1 MVMQMSSLELHI
13 LKILKQNGISFERE
27 KTFSDLRKNKYRYD
41 FYLPKQNVLIEING
55 AQHYENIKF
64 FYKSRIEFKKA
75 QERDRRKIAY
85 ALANNISL
93 YIIPYWEIPEIKN
106 LNQIFQKKFLATS
119 KYHNDTVAQK
129 N

>member
-1 MVMQMSSLELHI
+1 MSSLELHI
-13 LKILKQNGISFERE
+13 LKILKQNGILFERE

-41 FYLPKQNVLIEING
+41 FYLPKQNALIEING

-64 FYKSRIEFKKA
+64 FYKNRIEFKKA

-93 YIIPYWEIPEIKN
+93 YIIPHWEIPEIKN

-119 KYHNDTVAQK
+119 KYHNDVVAQK
-129 N
+129 S

>member
-1 MVMQMSSLELHI
+1 MSSLELHI

-64 FYKSRIEFKKA
+64 FYKNRTEFRKA
-75 QERDRRKIAY
+75 QERDRRKISY
-85 ALANNISL
+85 ALGHNIPL

-106 LNQIFQKKFLATS
+106 LNQIFQKKFFATS

>member
-1 MVMQMSSLELHI
+1 MSSLELHI
-13 LKILKQNGISFERE
+13 LKILKQNEISFERE

-85 ALANNISL
+85 ALANDISL

>member
-1 MVMQMSSLELHI
+1 MVMKMSNLELHI